1 MNSGSG
7 LSWLPMSM
15 ATRVRALLLLVVS
28 GLFSGCATDDD
39 PTRVSTIPFNR
50 PERWEGQGPMG
61 GMMPQSR

>member
-1 MNSGSG
+1 MFAPGCGFLTVNASMVVRVLVL
-7 LSWLPMSM
+7 LSMVWLV
-15 ATRVRALLLLVVS
+15 T
-28 GLFSGCATDDD
+28 GCAVEDD